1 MADWI
6 LGRLPAAEIVPLAFL
21 EDPSVNT
28 LVASGAASL
37 AVLGAVAVPVVL
49 TWFGLWR
56 RLWTDWLTTVDH
68 KKIGIMYV
76 VLGLVM
82 MARGVIEGAV
92 MRGHQATALD
102 GGVLSAHHYAELFS
116 THGTIMIFFVAMPF
130 IVGFMN
136 FLVPLQIGARDVAFP
151 MLNQLSLALTAAG
164 AALVMASLVIG
175 EFHTGGWSAYPPF
188 TGSAFQPGVG
198 PDYWIWAIVIAGL
211 GSTLSG
217 INFVVTIYKNR
228 APGMTYMRMPIF
240 VWTALV
246 TSVLIVFAL
255 PPLTVAALFQALDR
269 YLDFNF
275 FTNDLGGNMMNYA
288 NLFWLFGH
296 PEVYILILPAYGI
309 FSELTATFAAKRIYG
324 YHSLVA
330 ATVCIAV
337 LSFTVWLHH
346 FFTMGQSSTINVA
359 FGIATMLIAIPT
371 GVKVYVW
378 MATMWRGRIRMTVPI
393 IYLIGFLMLFVI
405 GGVSG
410 IVLANPTVNF
420 QVHNTLFIVA
430 HFHNVILP
438 GVVFAILAG
447 MHMWFPK
454 AFGFR
459 LDEGAARLTAF
470 LWIAGFMVT
479 FLPLYIVG
487 ILGMPRRSAAFEDPD
502 FVPYMLVTAAGAAI
516 LLSAFAMVAVTIW
529 ISVRN
534 RERLAAPLGDPW
546 DGRTLEWATPSPP
559 PEYNFPVIPEVAAR
573 DAFAVEKAEGRPFI
587 RPERYEDI
595 RMPAPSVMGILTL
608 ASATVIGFALTFWI
622 FWLAALAFVFIA
634 GAFIVRSF
642 FEEAHVV
649 IPAEEVRRANEA
661 WISRIEMTR
670 GVTRDEETSPENRG
684 FAATDMVMAA

>member
-1 MADWI
+1 MPDWL
-6 LGRLPAAEIVPLAFL
+6 LGRLPSAEIVPLAVL
-21 EDPSVNT
+21 EDPSINT
-28 LVASGAASL
+28 LVASGAATL
-37 AVLGAVAVPVVL
+37 AVIGGLSIPVLL
-49 TWFGLWR
+49 TWFGLWKPFWR
-56 RLWTDWLTTVDH
+56 DWLTTVDH

-82 MARGVIEGAV
+82 MARGVIEGVV
-92 MRGHQATALD
+92 MRAHQATALD
-102 GGVLSAHHYAELFS
+102 GGVLSNHHYAELFS
-116 THGTIMIFFVAMPF
+116 THCTIMIFFVAMPF

-136 FLVPLQIGARDVAFP
+136 YLVPLQIGARDVAFP

-164 AALVMASLVIG
+164 AVLVMVSLVVG
-175 EFHTGGWSAYPPF
+175 EFQTGGWSAYPPF
-188 TGSAFQPGVG
+188 NGAAFQPGVG

-217 INFVVTIYKNR
+217 INFVVTIYKRR
-228 APGMTYMRMPIF
+228 APGMTYMRMPVF

-246 TSVLIVFAL
+246 TSVLIIFAL

-309 FSELTATFAAKRIYG
+309 LSELTATFAAKRIYG

-378 MATMWRGRIRMTVPI
+378 MATLWRGRIRMTVPI

-459 LDEGAARLTAF
+459 LDERAGRVTAF

-479 FLPLYIVG
+479 FLPLYVVG

-502 FVPYMLVTAAGAAI
+502 FVPYMIVTALGAMV
-516 LLSAFAMVAVTIW
+516 LLAAFASVAVTIW
-529 ISVRN
+529 ISVRD

-559 PEYNFPVIPEVAAR
+559 PAWNFPVVPEVAAR

-595 RMPAPSVMGILTL
+595 EMPAPTPMGVLVFVGASVLGL
-608 ASATVIGFALTFWI
+608 ALVFWI
-622 FWLAALAFVFIA
+622 FWLAALAALVIA
-634 GAFIVRSF
+634 GAFVVRSF
-642 FEEAHVV
+642 FEERTVTV
-649 IPAEEVRRANEA
+649 PAEEARAVNER
-661 WISRIEMTR
+661 WISRIEAAR
-670 GVTRDEETSPENRG
+670 GVTRDEETSEANRG
-684 FAATDMVMAA
+684 YAATDMVIAA